1 MRQTGGPK
9 LRNKEDI
16 AIKVK
21 VKAEQRMEMTDYQKK
36 IAEGNDKANESAK
49 EGAEDDGA
57 EMAEFVACEVKEGR
71 KICAAVK
78 YAAYF
83 HVSVEDLN
91 DVEKDNTKEHSKAGR
106 LLLKAEKVKSTGWNT
121 CRR

>member
-1 MRQTGGPK
+1 
-9 LRNKEDI
+9 
-16 AIKVK
+16 
-21 VKAEQRMEMTDYQKK
+21 MTDYQKY

-71 KICAAVK
+71 KKICAAVK
-78 YAAYF
+78 YAAHF

-91 DVEKDNTKEHSKAGR
+91 DVEKDNIKEHSKAGR
-106 LLLKAEKVKSTGWNT
+106 LLLKAEKVKSTGWKT
-121 CRR
+121 YRR